1 MNAAPDGSTP
11 SEPVDIVSQVERLAE
26 RAEQRWQLLA
36 EAQRGIGLDPEAPVS
51 PAAGRGPRE
60 RALELRDHTRSFLLP
75 RARDLD
81 APLLI
86 AIVGPTGSGKSTL
99 INTLAGATVS
109 TPGVLRPTTRV
120 AVAVGNADDL
130 ERAIHAGA
138 LADLSTDRLQRHVA
152 DVLPGLVIVDTP
164 DVDSVEHAGRALA
177 DHLLEAADVGLFVTT
192 ATRYADRVPWDVLE
206 RAEQRRLELMVIVN
220 RMPAREDAEVV
231 LEGIETLLAGTE
243 LRVREVIGVPDGALS
258 KDGASLVPATIAP
271 LSRWLATISAD
282 AVERRRL
289 ASEALAGALR
299 GVAPLA
305 HAVADDLD
313 GEVRVGQTLLGFARS
328 AYADENAEMIDRL
341 FSGSLLREE
350 VLRNWHSF
358 VGADQ
363 VTRLFSK
370 GVGQARATGSALL
383 RRIPRPRIG
392 GLERDATDDSTTLAG
407 RARGRLGSLRQRS
420 SREPV
425 AAVRQGATDDITALV
440 TNHAA
445 EAARR
450 TSQHWSTDP
459 VGAQLLA
466 AHPDLWSCTSGLAAE
481 TRAAID
487 VWMAS
492 IAEDVAARGAGR
504 RTAARVAALGVNAV
518 AVSVMLV
525 TFTFTGGLSGAEV
538 GIAAGTAVL
547 TQKLLNALF
556 GEAAVHEMVV
566 RARRRL
572 SGALEELFDA
582 ERRRFEE
589 RLGDTVTRERLSDE
603 LRALAA

>member
-1 MNAAPDGSTP
+1 MNADGSPP
-11 SEPVDIVSQVERLAE
+11 SEAVDIVSQVERLAE

-36 EAQRGIGLDPEAPVS
+36 AAQREIGLDPEAPVS
-51 PAAGRGPRE
+51 PAAERGPRE

-99 INTLAGATVS
+99 INTLAGTAVS
-109 TPGVLRPTTRV
+109 EPGVLRPTTRV
-120 AVAVGNADDL
+120 AVAVGAAADL
-130 ERAIHAGA
+130 ERAIDAGA
-138 LADLSTDRLQRHVA
+138 LAGLSADRLERRVA
-152 DVLPGLVIVDTP
+152 DILPGLVIVDAP

-177 DHLLEAADVGLFVTT
+177 NHLLEAADVGLFVTT

-220 RMPAREDAEVV
+220 RMPAPEDARVV
-231 LEGIETLLAGTE
+231 LEGLETLLAGTE
-243 LRVREVIGVPDGALS
+243 LRVREIISVPDGALED
-258 KDGASLVPATIAP
+258 DGASLVPSTIAR
-271 LSRWLATISAD
+271 LRRWLETLSAD
-282 AVERRRL
+282 AVERRTL

-305 HAVADDLD
+305 RAVADDLD
-313 GEVRVGQTLLGFARS
+313 REIRVRKTLSELART
-328 AYADENAEMIDRL
+328 AYADENAAMVERL

-363 VTRLFSK
+363 VTRLFSR
-370 GVGQARATGSALL
+370 GVGQARASGSALL
-383 RRIPRPRIG
+383 RRIPRAPAAAARPN
-392 GLERDATDDSTTLAG
+392 AMDDSTTLVG
-407 RARGRLGSLRQRS
+407 RARGTLRSLRRRPPQA
-420 SREPV
+420 PA
-425 AAVRQGATDDITALV
+425 AAVQQGATDDITALV

-450 TSQHWSTDP
+450 TSQHWSVDP
-459 VGAQLLA
+459 DGAQLLA
-466 AHPDLWSCTSGLAAE
+466 AHPDLWSCTPGLEAE
-481 TRAAID
+481 TRAAVD
-487 VWMAS
+487 AWVAS
-492 IAEDVAARGAGR
+492 IAQDVAARGAGR
-504 RTAARVAALGVNAV
+504 RDAARVAALGVNAV

-525 TFTFTGGLSGAEV
+525 TFTVTGGLTGAEV
-538 GIAAGTAVL
+538 GIAGVTAVL

-572 SGALEELFDA
+572 NDALEGLFDA
-582 ERRRFEE
+582 EQRRFEE
-589 RLGDTVTRERLSDE
+589 HLGDTATRQQLTDE
-603 LRALAA
+603 LRSLVA